1 MKIIK
6 EDTILFNI
14 LTDICHISWKIY
26 LPNELKVAEV
36 HQICQNSNRNDE
48 LLIPHKSKTLA
59 NILCHEIYI
68 FVNKI
73 LSKYGHCPHEKKIL
87 NAKRMR

>member
-6 EDTILFNI
+6 EDTILFHI

-36 HQICQNSNRNDE
+36 HQICQNSNRND
-48 LLIPHKSKTLA
+48 S
-59 NILCHEIYI
+59 Y
-68 FVNKI
+68 
-73 LSKYGHCPHEKKIL
+73 
-87 NAKRMR
+87 